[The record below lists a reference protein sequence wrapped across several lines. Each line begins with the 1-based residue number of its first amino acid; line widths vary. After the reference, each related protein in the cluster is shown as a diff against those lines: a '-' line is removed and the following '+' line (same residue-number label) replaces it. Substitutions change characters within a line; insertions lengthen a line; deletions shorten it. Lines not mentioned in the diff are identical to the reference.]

1 MVKQLYLHH
10 TAAGDRQVR
19 PGGGERVGVGGGEQ
33 RSSRG
38 SRGTGRTH
46 TPAIYIR
53 LVSILL

>member
-10 TAAGDRQVR
+10 TAAGDRQVQ

-46 TPAIYIR
+46 TPAIY
-53 LVSILL
+53 VY